1 MKTAFPGF
9 SHQALAFLADLEQN
23 NKREWFQPRKEQF
36 EALLRNPML
45 ELAEALNAALARFA
59 PEYVTEPKKA
69 VMRIYRD
76 TRFSANKTPYK
87 DHVAASFGRQG
98 LKESGGAG
106 FYFSVNHKV
115 VEVAG
120 GLHHPPKEILM
131 AVRSQ
136 LAESSQDFEK
146 LVKDR
151 KLQKRMGALQGGELS
166 RAPKGFDPE
175 HPAIDLI
182 KKKSWV
188 FFVELE
194 PEVATSPR
202 LLHEIE
208 SRFEVLVPV
217 LEYLNAP
224 LVTKRATKVKL
235 DRLTGF

>member
-9 SHQALAFLADLEQN
+9 SDQALAFLADLEQN
-23 NKREWFQPRKEQF
+23 NTREWFHPRKEQF

-59 PEYVTEPKKA
+59 PEYVTDPKKA

-87 DHVAASFGRQG
+87 NHVAASFGRQN
-98 LKESGGAG
+98 LKESGGAA
-106 FYFSVNHKV
+106 FYCSLNHRA

-136 LAESSQDFEK
+136 LAEGAEDFQK
-146 LVKDR
+146 LVKNR
-151 KLQKRMGALQGGELS
+151 KLQNRMGALQGGELS

-175 HPAIDLI
+175 HPAINLI

-188 FFVELE
+188 FFVQLE
-194 PEVATSPR
+194 PQMATSPR

-208 SRFEVLVPV
+208 SRFEVLAPV